1 MKNFRLVTPF
11 LKRHWWMIS
20 LGLSALML
28 VDLAQLFIP
37 RLIKRAVDQL
47 TLDQATLMSLLG
59 QAGLIVLLGGFMAL
73 LRVVW
78 RRMVLGQARQVE
90 RDLRGQVFD
99 HLSRLSIGFF
109 KKTPHGDL
117 MARLTNDMDAVRMSV
132 GIGMV
137 AFVDGIFL
145 GLAAIGFMLWIH
157 PGLTLIAILP
167 MPLLVIVTRRLS
179 RLTHRRFTDVQA
191 AFSGLTEM
199 VRQDYSG
206 VHLIQAYQAQGVLTR
221 RLDVASRDFI
231 TKNIKLIWASGL
243 FFPIMLFFTNLSAA
257 AVLLFGGRLTINQ
270 SITTGDFVA
279 FGAYLALLS
288 WPMMAL
294 GWVISLVQRG
304 SASLA
309 RLGQILATRPEVT
322 DAADARPAPQGPGG
336 IQIRDLTFAYPEE
349 KRPVLS
355 GVTLNIPAGGITGL
369 TGPTG
374 SGKSTLLALLGRLYE
389 TPPGTVFLDGM
400 DVRDIQLASLRS
412 RLAFVPQESFL
423 FSDTIR
429 QNIAFGRPEASA
441 EEIEAAAAASGLA
454 HDLASFPAGLD
465 TLVGEKGLTLSGGQR
480 QRVALA
486 RAWLTRAPILVADDA
501 LSHVDAATER
511 LILEGLLGKHRT
523 VVLVTHRPT
532 VLAQCDH
539 VAVLDGGR
547 ITDQGPPAEL
557 MAAGGAYADLIN
569 RLKLLEEMGGLDD
582 HER

>member
-11 LKRHWWMIS
+11 LRRHWWMIAI
-20 LGLSALML
+20 GLSALML

-47 TLDQATLMSLLG
+47 TLDRATLMSLLG
-59 QAGLIVLLGGFMAL
+59 QAGVIFLLGGVMAL

-78 RRMVLGQARQVE
+78 RRMVLGQARLVE
-90 RDLRGQVFD
+90 RDLRGRVFD
-99 HLSRLSIGFF
+99 HLSRLSVGFF
-109 KKTPHGDL
+109 KQTPHGDL
-117 MARLTNDMDAVRMSV
+117 MARMTNDLDAVRMAV

-157 PGLTLIAILP
+157 PGLTLIAVLP
-167 MPLLVIVTRRLS
+167 MPLLVVVTRRLS

-206 VHLIQAYQAQGVLTR
+206 VHLIQAYQAQGVLTG
-221 RLDVASRDFI
+221 RLDLAGRDFI

-243 FFPIMLFFTNLSAA
+243 FFPVMLFFTNLSAA

-270 SITTGDFVA
+270 AITTGDFVA

-309 RLGQILATRPEVT
+309 RLGEVLAAEPEVR
-322 DAADARPAPQGPGG
+322 DAEGARPALPGPGG
-336 IQIRDLTFAYPEE
+336 IEIRDLRFTYPGQT
-349 KRPVLS
+349 RPILQ
-355 GVTLNIPAGGITGL
+355 GVDLKIPAGRITGL

-374 SGKSTLLALLGRLYE
+374 SGKSTLLSLIGRLYE
-389 TPPGTVFLDGM
+389 TPADSVFLDGT
-400 DVRDIQLASLRS
+400 DIRDIQLASLRS

-429 QNIAFGRPEASA
+429 YNIAFGRPEAPS
-441 EEIEAAAAASGLA
+441 EEIAAAAEASGLA

-465 TLVGEKGLTLSGGQR
+465 TLVGERGLTLSGGQR

-486 RAWLTRAPILVADDA
+486 RAWLTSAPILLADDA

-511 LILEGLLGKHRT
+511 LILEGLLGQHRT

-532 VLAQCDH
+532 VLARCDH
-539 VAVLDGGR
+539 VAVLDRGR
-547 ITDQGPPAEL
+547 IIDQGPPAEL
-557 MAAGGAYADLIN
+557 MAAGGAYAALIN
-569 RLKLLEEMGGLDD
+569 RLRLLEEMGGLDN